1 MKVVVD
7 VNVWISALLWGGVP
21 DKVLIL
27 AEDNQ
32 ITIFASEALF
42 LELETTLRRRK
53 FQSKIQSLDL
63 NVDDVINAT
72 RDVIQMCPDISV
84 DAPQLRD
91 SKDNKILAAAVA
103 ASVEVIITGDLDL
116 LVLTEFNQIPILTP
130 QDFLSRYF
138 SES

>member
-27 AEDNQ
+27 AEDKK
-32 ITIFASEALF
+32 ITIFANDALF
-42 LELETTLRRRK
+42 LELEMTLRRRK

-72 RDVIQMCPDISV
+72 KDVIQMCPDISV

-103 ASVEVIITGDLDL
+103 ASAEVIITGDLDL

-130 QDFLSRYF
+130 QDFLSRHF
-138 SES
+138 PES

>member
-27 AEDNQ
+27 AEDKK
-32 ITIFASEALF
+32 ITIFASKALF

-63 NVDDVINAT
+63 NVDDVINVT
-72 RDVIQMCPDISV
+72 KDVIQMCPDISV

-103 ASVEVIITGDLDL
+103 ASAEVIITGDLDL

-138 SES
+138 PES

>member
-27 AEDNQ
+27 AEDKK

-42 LELETTLRRRK
+42 IELETTLRRRK
-53 FQSKIQSLDL
+53 FQSKIQSLNL

-72 RDVIQMCPDISV
+72 KMSYRCVQIFLLMHLNYAIP
-84 DAPQLRD
+84 
-91 SKDNKILAAAVA
+91 KI
-103 ASVEVIITGDLDL
+103 IK
-116 LVLTEFNQIPILTP
+116 F
-130 QDFLSRYF
+130 
-138 SES
+138 